1 MRRNEVAERIERNN
15 PMRRLI
21 TRTLAAGVIATV
33 AVGASLPAAAQT
45 PADFYKG
52 RNVTIMLGHPPGGS
66 YHMYATLAANH
77 LKRHIPG
84 NPNVILEH
92 RPGGGGVRAAR
103 HFYSNAPRDGSVM
116 ALFPETM
123 AHTEILQPEV
133 GQWKMLEMTYIGNFS
148 GVGAVMMR
156 REHAPAKTI
165 AEMRKVPSTVG
176 CTGKTSQAYQTAA
189 MMKNLGGFQFKIICG
204 YPGSADYVLAL
215 QRGELDLA
223 SSAWLQW
230 RTSHTGEI
238 KKGTMVPVIQ
248 TGLRRNR
255 ELPDLPLLQEVIEDE
270 TSKRVIDFLSAATQF
285 GRALLAPPGVP
296 ADRVAALR
304 GAFDTLVKDPAF
316 LKDAERAKAQIDP
329 TSGADLQKDL
339 VALFK
344 APKDIV
350 DRADRAM
357 D

>member
-1 MRRNEVAERIERNN
+1 MDARTNIRRALRARIC
-15 PMRRLI
+15 
-21 TRTLAAGVIATV
+21 AAAL
-33 AVGASLPAAAQT
+33 VGANAPVAAQT
-45 PADFYKG
+45 PEEFYKG
-52 RNVTIMLGHPPGGS
+52 KTVTIMLGHPPGGS
-66 YHMYATLAANH
+66 YHMYATLAGNH

-84 NPNVILEH
+84 NPNVIIEH

-103 HFYSNAPRDGSVM
+103 QFYANTPRDGSVI
-116 ALFPETM
+116 ALLPETL

-133 GQWKMLEMTYIGNFS
+133 GQWKMLEMNYIGNFA

-156 REHAPAKTI
+156 RPNSPAKSI
-165 AEMRKVPSTVG
+165 EEMRKTMSSVG

-215 QRGELDLA
+215 IRGEVDMV

-230 RTSHTGEI
+230 RTSHTEDI
-238 KKGTMVPVIQ
+238 AKGLLIPVIQ

-255 ELPDLPLLQEVIEDE
+255 ELPDLPLMQEVVEDV
-270 TSKRVIDFLSAATQF
+270 TAKRVIEFISAGTSF
-285 GRALLAPPGVP
+285 GRALLAPPAIP
-296 ADRVAALR
+296 ADRLAALR
-304 GAFDTLVKDPAF
+304 GAFDSLVKDPAF

-329 TSGADLQKDL
+329 ISGEELQREL
-339 VALFK
+339 ISLFK

-350 DRADRAM
+350 ERSQVAM

>member
-1 MRRNEVAERIERNN
+1 MSLA
-15 PMRRLI
+15 RL
-21 TRTLAAGVIATV
+21 LAAGA
-33 AVGASLPAAAQT
+33 AVLGLAASVPSAAQT
-45 PADFYKG
+45 PEQFYKG

-84 NPNVILEH
+84 NPNVIIEH

-103 HFYSNAPRDGSVM
+103 HFYTNTPKDGSVI

-156 REHAPAKTI
+156 REHAPAKTL
-165 AEMRKVPSTVG
+165 AEMRKTMSSVG

-215 QRGELDLA
+215 IRGELDMV

-230 RTSHTGEI
+230 RTSHTDEI

-255 ELPDLPLLQEVIEDE
+255 ELPDLPLLQEVVEDE
-270 TSKRVIDFLSAATQF
+270 ISKRVIEFLSAATQF

-296 ADRVAALR
+296 ADRIAVLR

-329 TSGADLQKDL
+329 TSGADLQADL
-339 VALFK
+339 IALFK

-350 DRADRAM
+350 DRANRAM

>member
-1 MRRNEVAERIERNN
+1 MDWGKTIASA
-15 PMRRLI
+15 
-21 TRTLAAGVIATV
+21 LATSTGAMALTCM
-33 AVGASLPAAAQT
+33 ALVGAGAPAAAQS

-52 RNVTIMLGHPPGGS
+52 KTVTIMLGHPPGGS

-77 LKRHIPG
+77 LKKHIPG

-103 HFYSNAPRDGSVM
+103 HFYTQAPRDGSVV
-116 ALFPETM
+116 ALFPETL

-133 GQWKMLEMTYIGNFS
+133 GQWKTLEMSYVGNFA

-156 REHAPAKTI
+156 RANAPAKTI
-165 AEMRKVPSTVG
+165 DEMRKITSSVG

-189 MMKNLGGFQFKIICG
+189 LMKNLGGFQFKIICG
-204 YPGSADYVLAL
+204 YPGSAEYVLAL
-215 QRGELDLA
+215 TRGEVDMV

-230 RTSHTGEI
+230 RTSHTDEI
-238 KKGTMVPVIQ
+238 AKGSLVPVIQ

-255 ELPDLPLLQEVIEDE
+255 ELPNLPLMQEVVEDE
-270 TSKRVIDFLSAATQF
+270 TAKRVIEFVSAGTSF
-285 GRALLAPPGVP
+285 GRALIAPPAIP
-296 ADRVAALR
+296 ADRLATLR
-304 GAFDTLVKDPAF
+304 AAFDSLVKDPAF
-316 LKDAERAKAQIDP
+316 LADAERAKAQIDP
-329 TSGADLQKDL
+329 TSGEELQRDL

-350 DRADRAM
+350 EKSKVAM